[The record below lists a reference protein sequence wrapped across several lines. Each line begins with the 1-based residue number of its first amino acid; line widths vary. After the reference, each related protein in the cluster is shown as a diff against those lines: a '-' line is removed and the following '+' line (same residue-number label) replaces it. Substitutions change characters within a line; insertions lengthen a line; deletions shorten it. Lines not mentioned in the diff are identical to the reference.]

1 MGLGLGIVNE
11 PLEYPVAWIPNEEG
25 LDSNLV
31 LWLQGD
37 VGVSGSGWADSSS
50 EGNDATQAIV
60 GNRPTLTSHQGK
72 DVLDFDQSGTPQ
84 FMDFTKITIEE
95 DQTFTL
101 AFAVHLDN
109 MTNRVILSDS
119 GNEFIE
125 IMTSKKFRIKTNNPS
140 NRTTVLTNLEAV
152 FKTSTAIIVCLTR
165 NTDGRFAWR
174 INGENIAYDTS
185 TSVNL
190 VNTGGFD
197 LQNLCIRND
206 NDRALDGRLFEL
218 LFYRGVDLDAVENF
232 STLVNLHRYLEEKFN
247 IQNVNI

>member
-25 LDSNLV
+25 LDSNLI

-50 EGNDATQAIV
+50 AGNDALQSLV
-60 GNRPTLTSHQGK
+60 GNRPTLTSHQGN
-72 DVLDFDQSGTPQ
+72 DVLDFDQSGVPQ
-84 FMDFTKITIEE
+84 FMDFTKITIDE

-140 NRTTVLTNLEAV
+140 N
-152 FKTSTAIIVCLTR
+152 KTSTAIIVCLTR

-206 NDRALDGRLFEL
+206 NDRALDCRLFEL
-218 LFYRGVDLDAVENF
+218 LFYRGVDLDADENF

>member
-50 EGNDATQAIV
+50 EGNDATQSLV
-60 GNRPTLTSHQGK
+60 SNRPTLTSHQGK
-72 DVLDFDQSGTPQ
+72 DVLDFDQSGVPQ
-84 FMDFTKITIEE
+84 FMDFPKITIDE

-101 AFAVHLDN
+101 AFAIHLDD

-140 NRTTVLTNLEAV
+140 NLTTVLTNLEAI
-152 FKTSTAIIVCLTR
+152 FKTSTGIIVCLTR

-174 INGENIAYDTS
+174 INGESVPYDTS
-185 TSVNL
+185 SSVNL

-218 LFYRGVDLDAVENF
+218 LFYRGIDLDADENF

-247 IQNVNI
+247 IQDVNI